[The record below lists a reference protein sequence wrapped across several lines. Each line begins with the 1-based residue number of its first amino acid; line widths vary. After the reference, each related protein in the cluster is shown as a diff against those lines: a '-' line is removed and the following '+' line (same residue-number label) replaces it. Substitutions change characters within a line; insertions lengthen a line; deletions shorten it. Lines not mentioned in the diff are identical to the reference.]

1 MSLFEPKFDLDNPQ
15 HLQLRS
21 LMAEMFARHAEAI
34 SLKDYWL
41 ADRFEVQAVGIV
53 RATACLADGCAC
65 TMLAS
70 DLVTSMMD
78 LSSAARAREAA

>member
-1 MSLFEPKFDLDNPQ
+1 MSLFEPKFDLNNPQ

-21 LMAEMFARHAEAI
+21 LMAELFASHAEAI
-34 SLKDYWL
+34 SLKNYWV